1 MRIGDS
7 DQKNGYRFRQTGPD
21 FPRNPQYLSRIG
33 DRPHQ
38 PIVNLRILF
47 AMAFSNWLAARC
59 STASR
64 TGSWASDHSAGVTKS
79 DLGYH
84 RGMKQLVPTFIVPIL
99 LIAAACLSGDPVST
113 PATQPTTRTTAS
125 GLTIVEVKSGDGD
138 VAGPGD
144 TVSVHYTGK
153 LKDGTKFDSS
163 YDRNRP
169 IQFVLGAHQVIP
181 GWDEG
186 ITGMRVGEKRQL
198 IIPPDLAYGANG
210 TPDGTIPPNATLYFD
225 VELMRVTH
233 P

>member
-1 MRIGDS
+1 M
-7 DQKNGYRFRQTGPD
+7 Q
-21 FPRNPQYLSRIG
+21 
-33 DRPHQ
+33 
-38 PIVNLRILF
+38 
-47 AMAFSNWLAARC
+47 
-59 STASR
+59 STADSGQ
-64 TGSWASDHSAGVTKS
+64 TEMICVIIG
-79 DLGYH
+79 
-84 RGMKQLVPTFIVPIL
+84 GMKKHLPALICLAL
-99 LIAAACLSGDPVST
+99 LIAAACSRGDVASG

-125 GLTIVEVKSGDGD
+125 GLTIVEVKPGDGE

-163 YDRNRP
+163 YDRNQP

-186 ITGMRVGEKRQL
+186 IAGMKVGEKRQL
-198 IIPPDLAYGANG
+198 IIPPDLAYGPNG

-225 VELMRVTH
+225 VELMAVTH

>member
-1 MRIGDS
+1 MITSMKHLLPASICLALLMGAVCSRGDVAPS
-7 DQKNGYRFRQTGPD
+7 
-21 FPRNPQYLSRIG
+21 
-33 DRPHQ
+33 
-38 PIVNLRILF
+38 
-47 AMAFSNWLAARC
+47 
-59 STASR
+59 
-64 TGSWASDHSAGVTKS
+64 
-79 DLGYH
+79 
-84 RGMKQLVPTFIVPIL
+84 
-99 LIAAACLSGDPVST
+99 

-125 GLTIVEVKSGDGD
+125 GLTIVEVKPGDGN

-163 YDRNRP
+163 YDRNQP
-169 IQFVLGAHQVIP
+169 IQFTLGAHQVIA

-186 ITGMRVGEKRQL
+186 ITGMKVGEKRQL

-225 VELMRVTH
+225 VELMGVTH

>member
-1 MRIGDS
+1 VSGPKICKCIIDVCHHTHTDIGNCWI
-7 DQKNGYRFRQTGPD
+7 KVVFVFGALGKRFYGEVCVI
-21 FPRNPQYLSRIG
+21 IG
-33 DRPHQ
+33 
-38 PIVNLRILF
+38 
-47 AMAFSNWLAARC
+47 
-59 STASR
+59 
-64 TGSWASDHSAGVTKS
+64 
-79 DLGYH
+79 
-84 RGMKQLVPTFIVPIL
+84 GMKQLLPLSICLTL
-99 LIAAACLSGDPVST
+99 LIGAACSLADVASS

-125 GLTIVEVKSGDGD
+125 GLTIVEVKTGDGD

-163 YDRNRP
+163 YDRNQP

-186 ITGMRVGEKRQL
+186 IAGMKVGEKRQL

-210 TPDGTIPPNATLYFD
+210 TPDGTIPPNSTLYFD
-225 VELMRVTH
+225 VELMGVTH

>member
-1 MRIGDS
+1 
-7 DQKNGYRFRQTGPD
+7 
-21 FPRNPQYLSRIG
+21 
-33 DRPHQ
+33 
-38 PIVNLRILF
+38 
-47 AMAFSNWLAARC
+47 
-59 STASR
+59 
-64 TGSWASDHSAGVTKS
+64 
-79 DLGYH
+79 
-84 RGMKQLVPTFIVPIL
+84 MKQLILTSICLAL
-99 LIAAACLSGDPVST
+99 LIAAAWSRGDVTSS

-138 VAGPGD
+138 VAGAGD

-163 YDRNRP
+163 YDRNQP

-186 ITGMRVGEKRQL
+186 ITGMKVGEKRQL

-210 TPDGTIPPNATLYFD
+210 TPDGTIPPNSTLYFD
-225 VELMRVTH
+225 VELMGVTH